1 MDTVLRVF
9 KKSILYE
16 VVSKMLQILIK
27 YTTFDSNEPFTGHTQ
42 LKNNGKN
49 IYLQFVHLLAIVTT
63 NNCIDI
69 CHLHWDKRLSSWN
82 TDFVL
87 CWFDLLSMSFEN
99 ILHQK
104 NMLANKSFMK
114 MTLHVTNVFTTACIL
129 KFCLWKWYFVISSD
143 N

>member
-1 MDTVLRVF
+1 MLDTLYIGNGYTVLKVF

-49 IYLQFVHLLAIVTT
+49 IYLQFVHLAIITT

-69 CHLHWDKRLSSWN
+69 CHLR
-82 TDFVL
+82 
-87 CWFDLLSMSFEN
+87 
-99 ILHQK
+99 
-104 NMLANKSFMK
+104 
-114 MTLHVTNVFTTACIL
+114 
-129 KFCLWKWYFVISSD
+129 
-143 N
+143 